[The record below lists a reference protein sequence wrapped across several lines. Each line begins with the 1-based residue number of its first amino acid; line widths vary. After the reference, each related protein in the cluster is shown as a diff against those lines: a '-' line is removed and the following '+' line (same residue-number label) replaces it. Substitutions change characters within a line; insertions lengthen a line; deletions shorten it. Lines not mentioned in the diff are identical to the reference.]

1 MSTFQW
7 QGAAP
12 PTLLGDTFT
21 ATTRV
26 SVIKPDA
33 TLGNY
38 TTWKTVAKVVATTNV
53 VTVGV
58 QTVDG
63 VTLALGDK
71 VLLAGQTSGVN
82 NGLYIVKLNNWEYS
96 GDFPLG
102 QDAAGLTVLIN
113 QGTVNADTIFVCTN
127 AIGAGI
133 IGTNSLV
140 FSYMSGLN
148 AVVGPASSVDNSVP
162 VFSGTT
168 GHVLAD
174 ATNVSI
180 SGGVLTAANG
190 LTATTGNI
198 VATAGAVSAGTTVT
212 AGTGISATTGNI
224 TAVAGSLI
232 SNTANVNSATGCNL
246 GFGTTPVLDLGSL
259 GTTATVNIADA
270 AGSVGFY
277 GVTAVPRPT
286 TAVSPATFVA
296 NTSGIADDSATFGGY
311 TIGQIVTALKSL
323 GALT

>member
-1 MSTFQW
+1 MSFNTPIPPRIPGDAALKTLEVQDLKVDGDMTITGDVTIDGDVTCNSLTTTTFVSA
-7 QGAAP
+7 G
-12 PTLLGDTFT
+12 T
-21 ATTRV
+21 AVTAGTTV
-26 SVIKPDA
+26 TAGTGMTS
-33 TLGNY
+33 TTGNI
-38 TTWKTVAKVVATTNV
+38 VAT
-53 VTVGV
+53 
-58 QTVDG
+58 
-63 VTLALGDK
+63 
-71 VLLAGQTSGVN
+71 AGQ
-82 NGLYIVKLNNWEYS
+82 
-96 GDFPLG
+96 
-102 QDAAGLTVLIN
+102 
-113 QGTVNADTIFVCTN
+113 VNA
-127 AIGAGI
+127 
-133 IGTNSLV
+133 
-140 FSYMSGLN
+140 
-148 AVVGPASSVDNSVP
+148 
-162 VFSGTT
+162 GTT
-168 GHVLAD
+168 M
-174 ATNVSI
+174 
-180 SGGVLTAANG
+180 TAG
-190 LTATTGNI
+190 TGMTATTGNI